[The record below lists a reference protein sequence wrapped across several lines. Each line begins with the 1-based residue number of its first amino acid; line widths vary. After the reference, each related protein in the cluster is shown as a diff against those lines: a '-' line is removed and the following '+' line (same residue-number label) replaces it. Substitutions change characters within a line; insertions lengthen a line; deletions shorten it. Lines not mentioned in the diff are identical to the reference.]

1 MTEPQY
7 SFLRRDADR
16 ARLQAQQVQVYTQVG
31 KVPVWA
37 QTTSDESTFLVT
49 FANPF
54 IEEPVFT
61 FGSSLDK
68 STPSQPGSFPTASA
82 TVLDWTLIQSGP
94 AAQYKAALVG
104 VVTGGTATQKLWIH
118 YSFVGKAI
126 SFASTQ
132 TNGVTNN

>member
-16 ARLQAQQVQVYTQVG
+16 ARLRAQQVQVYTAVG

-54 IEEPVFT
+54 IEEPIFT
-61 FGSSLDK
+61 SGSSLDP
-68 STPSQPGSFPTASA
+68 STPSVPGSFPTASA
-82 TVLDWTLIQSGP
+82 TVLNWTIEQAGP
-94 AAQYKAALVG
+94 AVQYKAALVG
-104 VVTGGTATQKLWIH
+104 VVTGGNATQKLWIH

-126 SFASTQ
+126 SFASAQ
-132 TNGVTNN
+132 TNGTTNN